1 VGFANMAEYFCSSGV
16 QPAKSFAAQRAS
28 RVRAMQETPRLLF
41 VHAHPDDESITNGA
55 TIAHYVSRGA
65 QVRVVTCT
73 LGEEGEVIG
82 DQWAQL
88 AVDHADQLGGYRIGE
103 LTAALQALGL
113 DGPVY
118 LGGPGRWRDSGMV
131 GAKARDR
138 QRFSDADQ
146 HEAVGALVEII
157 RELRPHV
164 VVTYDP
170 NGGYGHPD
178 HIQTH
183 VVTTA
188 AVAAAGTGDYPG
200 TPWSVPKLYWTVI
213 ARSTFTA
220 AWEALGPGDLYD
232 GWIVPPADGD
242 FGGFGYSDDEIDA
255 VIDDPDALP
264 AKTAALRAHAT
275 QLTVGPTGRTLALSN
290 NLALPIVAQEHYIL
304 AAGAAGDRDARGWET
319 DLLAGVDLSGPGAR

>member
-1 VGFANMAEYFCSSGV
+1 
-16 QPAKSFAAQRAS
+16 
-28 RVRAMQETPRLLF
+28 MQETPRLLF
-41 VHAHPDDESITNGA
+41 VHAHPDDETITNGV
-55 TIAHYVSRGA
+55 TIAHYVGRGA
-65 QVRVVTCT
+65 QVQVVTCT

-88 AVDHADQLGGYRIGE
+88 AVEHADQLGGYRIGE
-103 LTAALQALGL
+103 LTAALHALGVS
-113 DGPVY
+113 GPTY

-131 GAKARDR
+131 GAEARSR
-138 QRFSDADQ
+138 QRFSDAD
-146 HEAVGALVEII
+146 ERETVGALVAII

-188 AVAAAGTGDYPG
+188 AVAAAGTDDYPG

-213 ARSTFTA
+213 ARSAFTA
-220 AWEALGPGDLYD
+220 GWEALGPGDLRD
-232 GWIVPPADGD
+232 EWVIPSADGE
-242 FGGFGYSDDEIDA
+242 FGGLGYGDDEIDA

-264 AKTAALRAHAT
+264 AKTAALLAHAT
-275 QLTVGPTGRTLALSN
+275 QLTVGPTGKALALSN
-290 NLALPIVAQEHYIL
+290 NLALPIVGQEHYIL
-304 AAGAAGDRDARGWET
+304 VAGDAGDRDERGWET
-319 DLLAGVDLSGPGAR
+319 DLLAGLDLAGPVRR

>member
-1 VGFANMAEYFCSSGV
+1 
-16 QPAKSFAAQRAS
+16 
-28 RVRAMQETPRLLF
+28 MQETPRLLF
-41 VHAHPDDESITNGA
+41 VHAHPDDETITNGV
-55 TIAHYVSRGA
+55 TIAHYVGRGA
-65 QVRVVTCT
+65 QVQVVTCT

-88 AVDHADQLGGYRIGE
+88 AVEHADQLGGYRIGE
-103 LTAALQALGL
+103 LTAALHALGVS
-113 DGPVY
+113 GPTY

-131 GAKARDR
+131 GAEARSR
-138 QRFSDADQ
+138 QRFSDADDR
-146 HEAVGALVEII
+146 EAVGALVAII

-188 AVAAAGTGDYPG
+188 AVAAAGTDDYPG

-213 ARSTFTA
+213 ARSAFTA
-220 AWEALGPGDLYD
+220 GWEALGPGDLRD
-232 GWIVPPADGD
+232 EWVIPPADGE
-242 FGGFGYSDDEIDA
+242 FGELGYGDDEIDA

-264 AKTAALRAHAT
+264 AKAAALLAHAT
-275 QLTVGPTGRTLALSN
+275 QLTVGPTGKALALSN

-304 AAGAAGDRDARGWET
+304 AAGDAGDRDERGWEA
-319 DLLAGVDLSGPGAR
+319 DLLAGLDLAGHVRR